1 MRTYVYQPKHKIA
14 PHQEKKYG
22 GVILY
27 SAIFQHTPP
36 VQRTATFLAGHGYV
50 VMVPEIYHSDL
61 PAGTV
66 LGTDTEGKTKGNDLK
81 KLTPMSTFDN
91 DCEVLVQALKA
102 HPACNGRVGSIGFCI
117 GGHLA
122 FRAALNPNVVAS
134 ASFYPTDVHSGTLG
148 TEPADTIN
156 RLNDI
161 KGELIVV
168 VGRQDPHVPKDGR
181 MKLFTALQNSTANYS
196 FHEVNGDHSFMT
208 DEDPSGRYAP
218 ALTDLCFKIVFDLFQ
233 RNL

>member
-1 MRTYVYQPKHKIA
+1 
-14 PHQEKKYG
+14 
-22 GVILY
+22 
-27 SAIFQHTPP
+27 
-36 VQRTATFLAGHGYV
+36 
-50 VMVPEIYHSDL
+50 MVPEIYHSHL

-66 LGTDTEGKTKGNDLK
+66 LGTDPEGKTKGNDLK

-91 DCEVLVQALKA
+91 DCEVLVQALKS
-102 HPACNGRVGSIGFCI
+102 HPSCNGRIGAIGFCKDHVIQLHFSHFPILGI

-122 FRAALNPNVVAS
+122 FRAALNPNVIAS

-181 MKLFTALQNSTANYS
+181 LKLFTALQSSTANYS

-208 DEDPSGRYAP
+208 VRYIIIS
-218 ALTDLCFKIVFDLFQ
+218 LTKLST
-233 RNL
+233 

>member
-1 MRTYVYQPKHKIA
+1 
-14 PHQEKKYG
+14 
-22 GVILY
+22 
-27 SAIFQHTPP
+27 
-36 VQRTATFLAGHGYV
+36 
-50 VMVPEIYHSDL
+50 MVPEIYHSDL

-102 HPACNGRVGSIGFCI
+102 HPACNGRVGSIGFCKNYMVNYLNSNFLRAGI

-208 DEDPSGRYAP
+208 VSSNMYRCTQKLIFFSG
-218 ALTDLCFKIVFDLFQ
+218 
-233 RNL
+233 

>member
-1 MRTYVYQPKHKIA
+1 M
-14 PHQEKKYG
+14 
-22 GVILY
+22 
-27 SAIFQHTPP
+27 
-36 VQRTATFLAGHGYV
+36 
-50 VMVPEIYHSDL
+50 
-61 PAGTV
+61 
-66 LGTDTEGKTKGNDLK
+66 
-81 KLTPMSTFDN
+81 
-91 DCEVLVQALKA
+91 
-102 HPACNGRVGSIGFCI
+102 
-117 GGHLA
+117 

-181 MKLFTALQNSTANYS
+181 MKLYTALQNSSANYS

-208 DEDPSGRYAP
+208 VSIILLYNSSVLISVSG
-218 ALTDLCFKIVFDLFQ
+218 
-233 RNL
+233 